1 MLYLVNPLILFPDF
15 IMFTLEDSI
24 EALERALIPESFDSR
39 LLLLSKADSE
49 KLMWLFFNAVL
60 LEIDA
65 PP

>member
-1 MLYLVNPLILFPDF
+1 MLYLVNPFNLLDF
-15 IMFTLEDSI
+15 IIFTFEDSI

-39 LLLLSKADSE
+39 LLLFSDSE

-60 LEIDA
+60 FEIDA